1 MNAFAALADD
11 TRREIVKL
19 VAMNGELNASEI
31 GKNFTMSPPA
41 ISQHLKILKEA
52 KVLRM
57 KKDAQMRIYSLD
69 ASGIGELEDWLT
81 DIVNLW
87 NKRLDKLERYLL
99 KIKKERARDRK

>member
-1 MNAFAALADD
+1 
-11 TRREIVKL
+11 
-19 VAMNGELNASEI
+19 
-31 GKNFTMSPPA
+31 MSPPA